1 MSEMIE
7 EHLVDEPVEKTY
19 YILKKDLNINY
30 ISMESQDIEEYWFH
44 EVLNN
49 MNNPNMYL
57 MIIENMSL
65 GIIMNNHI
73 AENFGYIRTISEHN
87 EVKYYKNYKIKIVN
101 INKEWDT
108 SKWSYYKIRGIVN
121 RFHDLENKNISD
133 IEHNIHNNSWQTDLI
148 DIEFLKSLSWGYD
161 DK

>member
-1 MSEMIE
+1 MIE

>member
-1 MSEMIE
+1 MAEMIE
-7 EHLVDEPVEKTY
+7 QHLVDEPVEKTY

-44 EVLNN
+44 DVLNN

-73 AENFGYIRTISEHN
+73 AENFGYLRTISEHN
-87 EVKYYKNYKIKIVN
+87 EFKYYKNYKIKIVN

-161 DK
+161 D